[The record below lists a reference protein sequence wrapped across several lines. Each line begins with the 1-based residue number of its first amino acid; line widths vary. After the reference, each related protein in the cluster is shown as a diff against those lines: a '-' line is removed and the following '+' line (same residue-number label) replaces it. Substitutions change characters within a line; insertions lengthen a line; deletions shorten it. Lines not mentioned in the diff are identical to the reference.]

1 MSEHHFDEDRTQA
14 FVIPQPGLQLAQYS
28 IIDRLGAGGMGQVFV
43 ASDTKLKRQVAL
55 KFLSPQ
61 YLSDDNFRARFIR
74 EAQSAAALNH
84 PNIVTIYE
92 VAESRNQVYIAMEY
106 IEGQSL
112 KEVIDSRSIDVET
125 NLRIMEQICDGL
137 AAAHAIGL
145 IHRDLKPQNIMI
157 DRTKRIRILDFGLA
171 KVQGDDQLTQAG
183 TAIGTVNYMSPEQ
196 AAGGDAD
203 QRSDIFALG
212 ILFYELLSGQ
222 LPFKR
227 GNMPATLHAIVHEPA
242 PPLQQVAP
250 QLPAYL
256 QPVIDRALAKQPDNR
271 YQSVDQLLTEIRTLQ
286 NNLSMARMSNSVIYA
301 TEPRQVVRSLAVLH
315 LRNIGSADDEFLS
328 YGITEDLIVDLTRLG
343 TVRVAPMRSVL
354 KYKNTDD
361 DLDEIAAR
369 LNVTLILDGSIHKS
383 GDTIRVSA
391 QLIDVINNESLWAER
406 WEESADNLPR
416 IKQALAEGIAKALRI
431 DQSVA
436 LAAQVG
442 TPEAENPKAYENYLR
457 GKFTFDHKKDQS
469 DIEIALGLYRQATRE
484 EPTLL
489 AARAGIA
496 EILIHQGRFA
506 EAEKELRAAFEEADQ
521 RKLQADQATLLLLLA
536 RFHIRRSNLKEAW
549 AYGQRA
555 LEIKRELKDKA
566 GEAETLGTLIQIL
579 QPQAK
584 FDEALRLFDR
594 VLEISRQLDD
604 YEKVAEALKNMGVAY
619 SRKGDYDRAI
629 GLYEEALEL
638 SRSKENFSLQ
648 AACLSNIGNVHYF
661 RGELEDAYGYYE
673 QALAIN
679 SRLGDQA
686 GTARQNL
693 NMGLIQLMRGNY
705 KSGLELLDRSA
716 ATFKELGDR
725 GMYALALSNISQI
738 QLILGS
744 CPKSIAA
751 AGEALEIAREVNLP
765 LIECDA
771 NFRLGTAY
779 GCQGD
784 RDQAL
789 RFLTRALEVA
799 EQAQMTRNISH
810 INLGLAAYWR
820 ESGNLVESRKFASR
834 AQTTAKDIGDRPA
847 LIQATAHVA
856 AITAA
861 EGLYFAG
868 IKQLRQQYDEALG
881 LGDTLVTVQ
890 VGLLLGQ
897 TLLTCGK
904 GETDQAE
911 GRRLLETV
919 LATARDRD
927 LANDIK
933 KIEQVLSQS
942 AG

>member
-1 MSEHHFDEDRTQA
+1 MSDQQHDEDKTHV
-14 FVIPQPGLQLAQYS
+14 FIVPKPGLKLAQYT
-28 IIDRLGAGGMGQVFV
+28 IIDQLGEGGMGQVFV
-43 ASDTKLKRQVAL
+43 AEDTKLKRRVAL

-61 YLSDDNFRARFIR
+61 FVSDETFRARFIR

-92 VAESRNQVYIAMEY
+92 VADQGNRVFIAMEH

-112 KEVIDSRSIDVET
+112 KDVILSRSIDVET

-145 IHRDLKPQNIMI
+145 VHRDLKPQNIMI

-171 KVQGDDQLTQAG
+171 KVQGDDQLTQVG
-183 TAIGTVNYMSPEQ
+183 TTIGTVNYMSPEQ
-196 AAGGDAD
+196 ATGGDAD

-242 PPLQQVAP
+242 PPLQQAAP
-250 QLPAYL
+250 HLPSYL

-271 YQSVDQLLTEIRTLQ
+271 YQSVDVMLADIRALQ
-286 NNLSMARMSNSVIYA
+286 NELSMARMSNSVIYTSEA
-301 TEPRQVVRSLAVLH
+301 RQIVRSLAVLH
-315 LRNIGSADDEFLS
+315 LRNVGSVDDEYLS

-343 TVRVAPMRSVL
+343 SIRVAPMRSVL
-354 KYKNTDD
+354 KFKDTDD
-361 DLDEIAAR
+361 DIDEIAAR
-369 LNVTLILDGSIHKS
+369 LNVTLVLDGSIHKL
-383 GDTIRVSA
+383 GDKIRVSA
-391 QLIDVINNESLWAER
+391 QLIDVVNNESLWAER
-406 WEESADNLPR
+406 WEESADNLPHV
-416 IKQALAEGIAKALRI
+416 KQALAEGIARALRI

-436 LAAQVG
+436 QAAQVG

-469 DIEIALGLYRQATRE
+469 DIEIALGLYRLATKQ

-496 EILIHQGRFA
+496 EILIHQGRFP
-506 EAEKELRAAFEEADQ
+506 EAERELRSAFEEADA

-536 RFHIRRSNLKEAW
+536 RFHIKRSDFKEAW
-549 AYGQRA
+549 AHGQRA
-555 LEIKRELKDKA
+555 LEITRELKDKA

-584 FDEALRLFDR
+584 FDEALHLFDR

-604 YEKVAEALKNMGVAY
+604 YERVGEALKNMGVAY

-661 RGELEDAYGYYE
+661 RGDFDSAYKFYE
-673 QALAIN
+673 QALDIN

-686 GTARQNL
+686 GSARQNL

-705 KSGLELLDRSA
+705 KSGLDLLDRSA
-716 ATFKELGDR
+716 GTFRELGDR
-725 GMYALALSNISQI
+725 GMYALSLSNISQI
-738 QLILGS
+738 QLLLGN
-744 CPKSIAA
+744 CEKSIEAA
-751 AGEALEIAREVNLP
+751 REALTIAKEVNLP

-771 NFRLGTAY
+771 NLRLGTAFGY
-779 GCQGD
+779 LDDSQ
-784 RDQAL
+784 QAL
-789 RFLTRALEVA
+789 SYLTEALRVA
-799 EQAQMTRNISH
+799 EEAQMTRNISH
-810 INLGLAAYWR
+810 ISLTLAGHWR
-820 ESGNLVESRKFASR
+820 EAGDLAVSRKYASR
-834 AQTTAKDIGDRPA
+834 AQSTARDIGDRPA
-847 LIQATAHVA
+847 LIQATAFVA

-861 EGLYFAG
+861 EGLYFAA
-868 IKQLRQQYDEALG
+868 IKQLRQQYDDALG

-890 VGLLLGQ
+890 VGQLFGQ
-897 TLLTCGK
+897 TLLTCGRGDAEK
-904 GETDQAE
+904 SE
-911 GRRLLETV
+911 GRRLLESV
-919 LATARDRD
+919 LATARARD
-927 LANDIK
+927 LAIDIR
-933 KIEQVLSQS
+933 KIEKILAQNAQ
-942 AG
+942 

>member
-1 MSEHHFDEDRTQA
+1 MSEHHHDEDKTHA
-14 FVIPQPGLQLAQYS
+14 FIIPRAGLQLAQYT
-28 IIDRLGAGGMGQVFV
+28 IVDRVGVGGMGQVFV

-61 YLSDDNFRARFIR
+61 FISDETFRARFIR

-92 VAESRNQVYIAMEY
+92 VADQGNQVYIAMEF

-112 KEVIDSRSIDVET
+112 KEVIQARSIDVET

-137 AAAHAIGL
+137 AAAHAAGL
-145 IHRDLKPQNIMI
+145 VHRDLKPQNIMI

-171 KVQGDDQLTQAG
+171 KAQGDDQLTQAG

-196 AAGGDAD
+196 AAGGEAD

-212 ILFYELLSGQ
+212 ILFFELLSGQ

-250 QLPAYL
+250 HLPGYL

-271 YQSVDQLLTEIRTLQ
+271 YQAVDQMLADIRVLQ
-286 NNLSMARMSNSVIYA
+286 NDLSMARMSNSVVYA
-301 TEPRQVVRSLAVLH
+301 TAPRQAVRSLAVLH

-354 KYKNTDD
+354 KFKDTDD

-391 QLIDVINNESLWAER
+391 QLVDIVNNESLWAER

-416 IKQALAEGIAKALRI
+416 VKQALADGIARALRI
-431 DQSVA
+431 DQSEVE
-436 LAAQVG
+436 AAQVG
-442 TPEAENPKAYENYLR
+442 TPEAENPRAYENYLR

-469 DIEIALGLYRQATRE
+469 DIEIALGLYRQATRQ

-506 EAEKELRAAFEEADQ
+506 EAEKELRSAFEEADE
-521 RKLQADQATLLLLLA
+521 RKLLADQATLLLLLA

-555 LEIKRELKDKA
+555 MEITRELKDKA

-579 QPQAK
+579 QPQAR

-638 SRSKENFSLQ
+638 SRSKENFSLM

-661 RGELEDAYGYYE
+661 RGDLDAAYIFYE
-673 QALAIN
+673 QALDIN

-693 NMGLIQLMRGNY
+693 NMGLIQLMRVNY

-716 ATFKELGDR
+716 ATFEELGDR
-725 GMYALALSNISQI
+725 GMYALAILNISQI
-738 QLILGS
+738 QLILGN
-744 CPKSIAA
+744 CAASIEAA
-751 AGEALEIAREVNLP
+751 TTALTIAQEVNLP

-771 NFRLGTAY
+771 NLRLGTAY
-779 GCQGD
+779 GCLGKPEES
-784 RDQAL
+784 L
-789 RFLTRALEVA
+789 SFLTEALEVA
-799 EQAQMTRNISH
+799 ERAQMTRNISH
-810 INLGLAAYWR
+810 INLGLASYWR
-820 ESGNLVESRKFASR
+820 DAGNLAEARKYASKS
-834 AQTTAKDIGDRPA
+834 QSTARDIGDRPA
-847 LIQATAHVA
+847 LIQATAFVA

-868 IKQLRQQYDEALG
+868 IKQLRHQYEEALA
-881 LGDTLVTVQ
+881 LGDVLVTVQ
-890 VGLLLGQ
+890 VGRLLGQ
-897 TLLTCGK
+897 TLLACGK
-904 GETDQAE
+904 GDADHSE
-911 GRRLLETV
+911 GHQVLEAV
-919 LATARDRD
+919 LKTARERD
-927 LANDIK
+927 LANDIVV
-933 KIEQVLSQS
+933 IEKTIAQFPV
-942 AG
+942 